1 MDRRTKKCYTIK
13 FIEAII
19 ASFSEINTESPN
31 RIPLFR
37 ESKVIYSINYHIY
50 QAQKLIALLNMP
62 H

>member
-1 MDRRTKKCYTIK
+1 MDRRIRKCCKVK

-19 ASFSEINTESPN
+19 ASFSQINTESSN

-37 ESKVIYSINYHIY
+37 ESKVIYSINYPIY
-50 QAQKLIALLNMP
+50 QAQKLIGLLNVP